1 MQSPGAACRTVLF
14 CLLVL
19 TLAGSVPRLANAEV
33 VRLQHQ
39 LEDVGEEYAAAYLA
53 SFVTA
58 LGVDQN
64 SRLFSTAHI
73 PTTQLT
79 VSFGLQFM
87 GSHLAE
93 SDQTF
98 RSVKQ
103 VVLDE
108 RFGFD
113 QVADAGVF
121 GETGTLVMEGP
132 SFFGDEDVTGSY
144 TTYYNGV
151 PLGTEEGINGVWR
164 SRWLPLFMP
173 EVTCGGI
180 AGLRATLRWLSP
192 ITLPEEAGTI
202 RLLGFGVQYNLS
214 QHIKE
219 PPAGIELM
227 AGFFHQNF
235 GLDDVVS
242 SRATS
247 LFLAASKTTGFS
259 TFYGGLAFERSRTD
273 VDYLYLFD
281 GGSERVTFEAK
292 GQQGRR
298 LTLGGTL
305 GGPVRFNLEASFG
318 KLSNLASGITFHL

>member
-1 MQSPGAACRTVLF
+1 MPSTGACRFMLF
-14 CLLVL
+14 GLLVL
-19 TLAGSVPRLANAEV
+19 AFTGPVSHTAHAEV
-33 VRLQHQ
+33 ERLQHQ
-39 LEDVGEEYAAAYLA
+39 LEEVEGEYAAAYLA

-58 LGVDQN
+58 LGVNQN
-64 SRLFSTAHI
+64 SRMFSTAHV

-79 VSFGLQFM
+79 ISFGLQLM
-87 GSHLAE
+87 GSRLAE

-98 RSVKQ
+98 RSVRQ

-108 RFGFD
+108 RFGLD
-113 QVADAGVF
+113 PVNDSGVY
-121 GETGTLVMEGP
+121 GETGTLVLEGP
-132 SFFGDEDVTGSY
+132 SFFGDEEVAGAYSAY
-144 TTYYNGV
+144 HNGIRV
-151 PLGTEEGINGVWR
+151 WTEDGIEGVWE

-173 EVTCGGI
+173 EVSCGGF
-180 AGLRATLRWLSP
+180 AGLRATLRWLPP
-192 ITLPEEAGTI
+192 IALPEEVGTI

-219 PPAGIELM
+219 PPAGIDLM
-227 AGFFHQNF
+227 AGFFHQSF

-247 LFLAASKTTGFS
+247 LFAVASKTRGIA
-259 TFYGGLAFERSRTD
+259 TFYGGLAFERIRTD
-273 VDYLYLFD
+273 VEYTYRFE

-298 LTLGGTL
+298 LTVGVTL

-318 KLSNLASGITFHL
+318 KLANLASGITFHL